1 MSSKII
7 EEFIQ
12 EIFPKAPNILLFG
25 SCINSKQPNDY
36 DLMILSSEITSFTRE
51 MFTYKSLVFEAIII
65 PKSKIYS
72 IIELDK
78 EYGIYVSIIN
88 QGEIIKDIDGE
99 LTYLQN
105 LILDKQFKPSPILR
119 KYNIEYELSE
129 NIKYLKLSD
138 NKEHQELLLNFI
150 IEKLIDLKLLDWDVI
165 SAKKINH
172 KLKEISRVAPKF
184 LSQLLEVKNAY
195 TNDLNWDKLI
205 TSLDTLISINQI
217 LNISFYSSQYFLN
230 EIYNNE
236 LVVHINTKDVS
247 QKKLLKEIINPLI
260 DSLSI
265 KQYFFF
271 EIKRPSISL
280 LEKGFYLIVYGEK
293 EILRDLVLKLNT
305 FVNRNS
311 QKFFDSEFTYPYQL
325 EVSNYFGIFDSDIYS
340 GITSILQKVSV
351 FFRENYIKEEISAL
365 WYLNLLFGSYI
376 KSGVEKHIFFKD
388 VRNFGF
394 FLGHSFLK
402 DENAEILVKN
412 KLLQKTILNF
422 NKEAMVTNM
431 IFKTYTSVCRNW
443 VLEELP
449 ESKVNILLESIRID
463 TIENRNLLFFFLS
476 KVLLIDPMHMIY
488 IFNNIGLL
496 LENENED

>member
-247 QKKLLKEIINPLI
+247 QKKL
-260 DSLSI
+260 
-265 KQYFFF
+265 
-271 EIKRPSISL
+271 
-280 LEKGFYLIVYGEK
+280 
-293 EILRDLVLKLNT
+293 
-305 FVNRNS
+305 
-311 QKFFDSEFTYPYQL
+311 
-325 EVSNYFGIFDSDIYS
+325 
-340 GITSILQKVSV
+340 
-351 FFRENYIKEEISAL
+351 
-365 WYLNLLFGSYI
+365 
-376 KSGVEKHIFFKD
+376 
-388 VRNFGF
+388 
-394 FLGHSFLK
+394 
-402 DENAEILVKN
+402 
-412 KLLQKTILNF
+412 
-422 NKEAMVTNM
+422 
-431 IFKTYTSVCRNW
+431 
-443 VLEELP
+443 
-449 ESKVNILLESIRID
+449 
-463 TIENRNLLFFFLS
+463 
-476 KVLLIDPMHMIY
+476 
-488 IFNNIGLL
+488 
-496 LENENED
+496 